1 MMGDAMNATIIKPCS
16 SETTLSYF
24 INAVITA
31 RLETGLRSD
40 SFGTDEDVNIYLAG
54 MLKRFAGGQK
64 TTVLKESELIALQE
78 SKKDI
83 RERYWLYKENAE
95 AILFGITIM
104 GGVEKE
110 MVGDRAWMALGEDVY
125 LARCKSYFAAAA
137 SYARQTSKKEFAFAK
152 VMEKIVDN
160 FTVYLNLLYHLRDHY
175 FHFEDKFTDG
185 EWFHFVHKNIIEK
198 PGVNS
203 KVYVELMDN
212 FLEKLSIW
220 KKSCCDADKDIL
232 RIMAAELKRLNPGFK
247 YDIESLFSLKRE
259 AA

>member
-1 MMGDAMNATIIKPCS
+1 MNVTIIKPCS
-16 SETTLSYF
+16 RETSLSYF

-40 SFGTDEDVNIYLAG
+40 SFGLDEDVNMYLAG
-54 MLKRFAGGQK
+54 MLKRFAEGQNLK
-64 TTVLKESELIALQE
+64 VLKESELVALQE

-104 GGVEKE
+104 GGIEKE

-125 LARCKSYFAAAA
+125 LARCRSYFAQAA
-137 SYARQTSKKEFAFAK
+137 SYARQTAKKEYAIAK
-152 VMEKIVDN
+152 VIEKIVDN

-175 FHFEDKFTDG
+175 FHFDDKFTDG
-185 EWFHFVHKNIIEK
+185 EWFHFVYKNIIEK
-198 PGVNS
+198 PGVSS

-220 KKSCCDADKDIL
+220 KKNYCEADKDIL
-232 RIMAAELKRLNPGFK
+232 RIMAAELKRLNSGFN
-247 YDIESLFSLKRE
+247 YDIESLFITKRE
-259 AA
+259 AAAA